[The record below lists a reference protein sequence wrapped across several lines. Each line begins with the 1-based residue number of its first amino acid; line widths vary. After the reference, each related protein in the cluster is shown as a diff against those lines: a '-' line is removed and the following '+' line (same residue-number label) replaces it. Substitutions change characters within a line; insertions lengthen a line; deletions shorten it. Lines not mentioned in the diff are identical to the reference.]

1 MSFWFPIFTAILA
14 AYMTYYFNNRTK
26 KEESI
31 VRFKEEKYAKLL
43 IKLQG
48 FLGDSASAKT
58 KREFFEEQ
66 YQSWLYCSDEVVLA
80 INEMVEL
87 VKDSYGKA
95 PNPDVGR
102 KAIGN
107 IVLAMRKDLL
117 GKTNLDYLAFQYT
130 SVKERPLHN
139 QATKIP

>member
-1 MSFWFPIFTAILA
+1 MKDVLMNFWFPILTAILA
-14 AYMTYYFNNRTK
+14 SYLTYYFNNRAK

-31 VRFKEEKYAKLL
+31 IRFKEEKYAKLL

-48 FLGDSASAKT
+48 FLGSSASAQT

-66 YQSWLYCSDEVVLA
+66 YQSWLYCSDEVVIA
-80 INEMVEL
+80 INDLIDL
-87 VKDSYGKA
+87 VKTSNGK
-95 PNPDVGR
+95 PPDPEAGR

-107 IVLAMRKDLL
+107 IVLVMRKDLL

-130 SVKERPLHN
+130 SVNE
-139 QATKIP
+139 

>member
-1 MSFWFPIFTAILA
+1 
-14 AYMTYYFNNRTK
+14 
-26 KEESI
+26 
-31 VRFKEEKYAKLL
+31 
-43 IKLQG
+43 
-48 FLGDSASAKT
+48 
-58 KREFFEEQ
+58 
-66 YQSWLYCSDEVVLA
+66 
-80 INEMVEL
+80 MVEL

-95 PNPDVGR
+95 TNPDVGR